1 MGWQEKSDGDI
12 GKNRESSLSLAMNF
26 ECFYYV
32 VSLIGSAEYLAQ
44 DVCDKEEVSKNHLTQ
59 ESWHSLALMAS
70 LTWLN
75 IETHWVQQ
83 SWVEMPTS

>member
-1 MGWQEKSDGDI
+1 
-12 GKNRESSLSLAMNF
+12 MNF

-59 ESWHSLALMAS
+59 ES
-70 LTWLN
+70 
-75 IETHWVQQ
+75 
-83 SWVEMPTS
+83 